1 MENRNLMK
9 QINLPHGVIVKS
21 PGLLPMQYKIAELAA
36 ELGIPARTLGDWLKA
51 GIPHQRDQ
59 RNHIWIN
66 GHEFIAW
73 VSENQ
78 SHKTAHQKLN
88 DNEGYCFRCNR
99 VVIMESKKVTIV
111 KGNLTHISGTCP
123 ICRGK
128 VSRGGRKNGQSN

>member
-9 QINLPHGVIVKS
+9 QINLPHGVIIKA
-21 PGLLPMQYKIAELAA
+21 PGLLPMLYKPAELAA
-36 ELGIPARTLGDWLKA
+36 ELGIPARTLGDWLKG

-66 GHEFIAW
+66 GHEFIVW
-73 VSENQ
+73 VRENQ
-78 SHKTAHQKLN
+78 SHKTIYRKLK
-88 DNEGYCFRCNR
+88 DNEGFCFRCNR
-99 VVIMESKKVTIV
+99 VVIMESKKVKIV
-111 KGNLTHISGTCP
+111 KGNLIHISGTCP